1 MLFEKNLGIMARN
14 IIIKSFGR
22 TTYNKEFIDVR
33 RCEKNG
39 RITSNCQNIFDVLS
53 IV

>member
-33 RCEKNG
+33 RCEKKEELQV
-39 RITSNCQNIFDVLS
+39 IVKIFLMS
-53 IV
+53 YQ

>member
-1 MLFEKNLGIMARN
+1 MLFEEILRIMARN

-33 RCEKNG
+33 RYKKNG
-39 RITSNCQNIFDVLS
+39 RITNNCQNIFDILS